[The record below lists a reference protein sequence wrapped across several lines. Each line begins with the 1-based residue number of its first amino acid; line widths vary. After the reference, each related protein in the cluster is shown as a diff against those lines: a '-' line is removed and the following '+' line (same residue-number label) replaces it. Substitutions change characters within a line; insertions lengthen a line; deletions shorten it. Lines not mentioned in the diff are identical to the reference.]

1 MCTRRLICLR
11 VMILHLLTHR
21 WPSLDVHQ
29 AIDLLTRSDLASAY
43 AQVALPGCALLRFA
57 RADMEEGSGNLEGAQ
72 QVRVGVCVLMH
83 RRRGQGT
90 WKARCRCV

>member
-1 MCTRRLICLR
+1 
-11 VMILHLLTHR
+11 
-21 WPSLDVHQ
+21 VHQ